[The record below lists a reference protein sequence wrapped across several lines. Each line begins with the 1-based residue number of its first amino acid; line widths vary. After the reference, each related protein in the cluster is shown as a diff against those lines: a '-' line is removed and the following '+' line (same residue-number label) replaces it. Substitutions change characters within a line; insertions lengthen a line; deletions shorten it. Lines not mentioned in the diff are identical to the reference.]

1 VQKEWSAEIA
11 PGVEMPLLGFGTWQ
25 MRGATARAAVADA
38 LQLGYRHVDTAQ
50 MYANEREVGRAIV
63 ESGLRRDQVFVTTKL
78 WPDSAGRER
87 ETLLG
92 SLDALGLEQVDLWLI
107 HWPIRGGLNVAVWER
122 FLDAER
128 DGLVRAVG
136 VSNFSVDQLDELERA
151 TGHRPSVNQIE
162 WGPALFD
169 AATLAAHRERGIQLE
184 AYSPLKTTNLRD
196 ARLRRIAESHGVST
210 AQVVIRWHLQHEIVV
225 IPKSSHRERIAENGD
240 VFSFELTDDEI
251 AEIDTL
257 GPGARR
263 D

>member
-1 VQKEWSAEIA
+1 VQKEWSAAIA

-50 MYANEREVGRAIV
+50 MYANEREVGRAIA

-92 SLDALGLEQVDLWLI
+92 SLEALGLEQVDLWLI

-128 DGLVRAVG
+128 DGLARAVG
-136 VSNFSVDQLDELERA
+136 VSNFSVEQLDELGRA
-151 TGHRPSVNQIE
+151 TSRRPSVNQIE
-162 WGPALFD
+162 WGPALYD